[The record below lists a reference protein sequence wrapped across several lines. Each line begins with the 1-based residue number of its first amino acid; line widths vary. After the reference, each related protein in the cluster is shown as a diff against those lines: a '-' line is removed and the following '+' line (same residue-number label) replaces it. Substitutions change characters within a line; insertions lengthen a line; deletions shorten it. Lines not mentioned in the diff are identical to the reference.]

1 MKLKPKNWDKFQ
13 HYKDR
18 SPPWIKLH
26 RDLLDNRNYW
36 NLSPVAAKYLP
47 LIWLISSEKD
57 GVIPDNDDLA
67 FRLRIGVPEAKE
79 IVEELTTSQFLIG
92 ISDEEVEQAA
102 TNAQS
107 LAAQNGYG
115 SRHISDKIKRLV
127 WDRDAGKCQDC
138 GAVKN
143 IEYDHI
149 MPVSKGG
156 GSNIENIQLL
166 CRPCNR
172 KKRAKTAEHGAT
184 QNLSSRIL
192 ERETE
197 RETEGEAKQKTQSR
211 GTRLPADWVPSEAQI
226 AYCRTERPDL
236 RPEWVAANFRDFW
249 ISKAGSTAVKLDWDA
264 TWRNWVRK
272 EREQPSPKN
281 FGTKQLTMQ
290 EEMALRARARQ

>member
-1 MKLKPKNWDKFQ
+1 MQFKPKNWDKFQ

-57 GVIPDNDDLA
+57 GLIPDNDDLA
-67 FRLRIGVPEAKE
+67 FRLRISVPEAKK
-79 IVEELTTSQFLIG
+79 IVEELSASQFLINV
-92 ISDEEVEQAA
+92 SDEEVEQSA

-107 LAAQNGYG
+107 IAAQNGYG
-115 SRHISDKIKRLV
+115 SRHISDKTKRQV
-127 WDRDAGKCQDC
+127 WDRDEGKCQDC

-172 KKRAKTAEHGAT
+172 KKRAKTAEQAAT
-184 QNLSSRIL
+184 QKLNSRIL
-192 ERETE
+192 ETE
-197 RETEGEAKQKTQSR
+197 REGETEKETKKALKSAPPDGVSDSLWNDFLAIRKAKKLPVTDTAIQGLKREAASAGKTLSEALTICCER
-211 GTRLPADWVPSEAQI
+211 GWGGFNAKWLEKDLPAG
-226 AYCRTERPDL
+226 
-236 RPEWVAANFRDFW
+236 
-249 ISKAGSTAVKLDWDA
+249 GS
-264 TWRNWVRK
+264 
-272 EREQPSPKN
+272 
-281 FGTKQLTMQ
+281 KQLTMQ
-290 EEMALRARARQ
+290 EELALRARAKR